1 MAKNTVPEGNYEQ
14 KVQTKYDRK
23 MEARKVQKEKE
34 KKQEKLTKVI
44 TIAIVAA
51 LVILIG
57 GSVGYSIGRKS
68 LAING
73 AYIEVGEYKVSQLE
87 YDYYYQSTV
96 NSYMMTYG
104 SILPYM
110 GLDTSIPYDQQMYT

>member
-23 MEARKVQKEKE
+23 MEACKVQKEKE
-34 KKQEKLTKVI
+34 KKQENLTKVI

-96 NSYMMTYG
+96 NSYMMT
-104 SILPYM
+104 
-110 GLDTSIPYDQQMYT
+110 